1 MSYKNQLLDL
11 KRNKALLHNN
21 IKKNMKKS
29 YANDPT
35 RTVKLDKLK
44 QYFYKVL
51 EKSINKI
58 EKELE
63 KNVLSAKRDTP
74 RSSKIR
80 NTPGSSS
87 KKIGTPM
94 NIDNRPLSSS
104 KKTSTPMNRYPRTVT
119 PRSKIKSAIE
129 RAIRAEMRNYSNS
142 KKTYTPIQNAYKL
155 QKMMYGKFR
164 GMFTDKERLE
174 LDNLVV
180 KLEGEYKSFVG
191 HTFRGIPRTSA
202 YASPRYNLRS
212 TRRTLF

>member
-63 KNVLSAKRDTP
+63 KNALSAKRDTP

-94 NIDNRPLSSS
+94 NINNRPLSSS

-180 KLEGEYKSFVG
+180 KLEGEYKSFID
-191 HTFRGIPRTSA
+191 HTFRGVPRTSV